1 MRQPSPRC
9 RTAADLPPPP
19 PLYHSAR
26 RDLCSTR
33 GEIRDPAKASE
44 RTKAC
49 EAYVPLIDSLCSK
62 KDNLQ
67 ISNRSG
73 ELKFKWSSPLEGG
86 DVMHK
91 LKGLDRALEQER
103 GMAWMLLAARVRDEA
118 ALTVDQCPRAPVGPE
133 RHECDPGGDRL
144 VVVGGSV
151 LETPVGDKSKPATDS
166 GNAPRSPGPVLGE
179 CAPGV
184 ATTLRRAAG
193 VYKHAATRVLPGL
206 SPDPERPNELLPSM
220 ADAMRAV
227 CLAEA
232 QAATARR
239 AEERGTGG
247 DLVAKLH
254 LGAHDLYKEADAVLN
269 ENIRDFNRI
278 SRKLQAYILLGASV
292 HRARAYRC
300 AAEEAFVSGDI
311 GEAIACCDAA
321 NKHLA
326 RGRDAAGEA
335 DRWKTAAL
343 EESEALMN
351 LRKKYVT
358 ENEVVYFEKVPERP
372 AKKLPDGK
380 VIVSEIEHVP
390 VSIDVLSLE

>member
-1 MRQPSPRC
+1 
-9 RTAADLPPPP
+9 
-19 PLYHSAR
+19 
-26 RDLCSTR
+26 
-33 GEIRDPAKASE
+33 
-44 RTKAC
+44 
-49 EAYVPLIDSLCSK
+49 
-62 KDNLQ
+62 
-67 ISNRSG
+67 
-73 ELKFKWSSPLEGG
+73 
-86 DVMHK
+86 
-91 LKGLDRALEQER
+91 
-103 GMAWMLLAARVRDEA
+103 
-118 ALTVDQCPRAPVGPE
+118 
-133 RHECDPGGDRL
+133 
-144 VVVGGSV
+144 
-151 LETPVGDKSKPATDS
+151 
-166 GNAPRSPGPVLGE
+166 
-179 CAPGV
+179 
-184 ATTLRRAAG
+184 
-193 VYKHAATRVLPGL
+193 
-206 SPDPERPNELLPSM
+206 
-220 ADAMRAV
+220 MRAV

-326 RGRDAAGEA
+326 RGRDA
-335 DRWKTAAL
+335 L

>member
-1 MRQPSPRC
+1 M
-9 RTAADLPPPP
+9 
-19 PLYHSAR
+19 H
-26 RDLCSTR
+26 STR

-44 RTKAC
+44 RTRAC
-49 EAYVPLIDSLCSK
+49 EAYVPLIESLCSK

-73 ELKFKWSSPLEGG
+73 GLKFKWSSPLEGG
-86 DVMHK
+86 DVMYK

-103 GMAWMLLAARVRDEA
+103 GMAWMLLAARIRDEA
-118 ALTVDQCPRAPVGPE
+118 ALAVDQCPRAPVGPE
-133 RHECDPGGDRL
+133 RHDERRDDHEATGLRRGGA
-144 VVVGGSV
+144 
-151 LETPVGDKSKPATDS
+151 ETPVGEKGAKVQLEPDTHT
-166 GNAPRSPGPVLGE
+166 PRSPGPVLGDA
-179 CAPGV
+179 APAV

-193 VYKHAATRVLPGL
+193 VYKHAAEKVLPSL
-206 SPDPERPNELLPSM
+206 VPELDAERPNELLPSM
-220 ADAMRAV
+220 ADCMYRV

-247 DLVAKLH
+247 DLIAKLH
-254 LGAHDLYKEADAVLN
+254 LGAHDLYKRADKILN

-300 AAEEAFVSGDI
+300 AAEEAFAASDI

-326 RGRDAAGEA
+326 RGRDAAGES
-335 DRWKTAAL
+335 DRWRAAAL

-351 LRKKYVT
+351 LRNKYVT
-358 ENEVVYFEKVPERP
+358 ENEVVYFERVPERP
-372 AKKLPDGK
+372 AKKLPEGK

-390 VSIDVLSLE
+390 VVVEALGVE

>member
-1 MRQPSPRC
+1 ML
-9 RTAADLPPPP
+9 AK
-19 PLYHSAR
+19 PLTSFFT
-26 RDLCSTR
+26 C
-33 GEIRDPAKASE
+33 
-44 RTKAC
+44 
-49 EAYVPLIDSLCSK
+49 
-62 KDNLQ
+62 
-67 ISNRSG
+67 
-73 ELKFKWSSPLEGG
+73 
-86 DVMHK
+86 
-91 LKGLDRALEQER
+91 
-103 GMAWMLLAARVRDEA
+103 
-118 ALTVDQCPRAPVGPE
+118 
-133 RHECDPGGDRL
+133 
-144 VVVGGSV
+144 
-151 LETPVGDKSKPATDS
+151 
-166 GNAPRSPGPVLGE
+166 RSPWPITVCHGATCRKCWLHVAVHLG
-179 CAPGV
+179 APTQAG
-184 ATTLRRAAG
+184 RIRA
-193 VYKHAATRVLPGL
+193 YYH
-206 SPDPERPNELLPSM
+206 
-220 ADAMRAV
+220 
-227 CLAEA
+227 
-232 QAATARR
+232 
-239 AEERGTGG
+239 
-247 DLVAKLH
+247 LVAKLH

-300 AAEEAFVSGDI
+300 AAEEAFAAGDI

>member
-1 MRQPSPRC
+1 MV
-9 RTAADLPPPP
+9 
-19 PLYHSAR
+19 
-26 RDLCSTR
+26 
-33 GEIRDPAKASE
+33 
-44 RTKAC
+44 
-49 EAYVPLIDSLCSK
+49 YVPLIDSLCSK

-86 DVMHK
+86 DVMYK

-166 GNAPRSPGPVLGE
+166 GTTPRSPGFVLGE

-193 VYKHAATRVLPGL
+193 VYRHAATRVLPGL

>member
-1 MRQPSPRC
+1 MR
-9 RTAADLPPPP
+9 
-19 PLYHSAR
+19 
-26 RDLCSTR
+26 STR

-44 RTKAC
+44 RTRAC
-49 EAYVPLIDSLCSK
+49 EAYVPLIESLCSK

-73 ELKFKWSSPLEGG
+73 GLKFKWSSPLEGG
-86 DVMHK
+86 DVMYK

-103 GMAWMLLAARVRDEA
+103 GMAWMLLAARIRDEA
-118 ALTVDQCPRAPVGPE
+118 ALAVDQCPRAPVGPE
-133 RHECDPGGDRL
+133 RHDDDDAEVTGRRHGGG
-144 VVVGGSV
+144 V
-151 LETPVGDKSKPATDS
+151 ETPIGDKGAKRQGGEPDTHT
-166 GNAPRSPGPVLGE
+166 PRSPGPVLGDA
-179 CAPGV
+179 APAV

-193 VYKHAATRVLPGL
+193 VYKHASTRVLPSL
-206 SPDPERPNELLPSM
+206 VPELDAERPNELLPSM
-220 ADAMRAV
+220 AECMYCV

-239 AEERGTGG
+239 AEERGTNG

-254 LGAHDLYKEADAVLN
+254 LGAHDLYKRVDAILN

-300 AAEEAFVSGDI
+300 AAEEAFAASDI

-326 RGRDAAGEA
+326 RGRDAAGES
-335 DRWKTAAL
+335 DRWQAAAL

-358 ENEVVYFEKVPERP
+358 ENEVVYFERVPDRP
-372 AKKLPDGK
+372 AKKLPEGK

-390 VSIDVLSLE
+390 VVVEALGVE